1 MPAARPLSICLVSD
15 DFLPAAT
22 GVGIHVQR
30 IGEGLVRR
38 GHRMS
43 LITTRRP
50 GQAARE
56 EWRGVQVHRTFTLKA
71 FGFYQA
77 LPSRAFSARVFREH
91 AVELVHL
98 HYLGILLKRT
108 ERVARTF
115 GLPQVYTYHM
125 TADHLT
131 QPWPMKPLRPW
142 IERQIV
148 EYCNRFQLVI
158 VPSAQLMARIEADGV
173 HAPTR
178 YITNPVVFDT
188 PQKVEPAPRPAGFVV
203 LYAGRLNPE
212 KNLPLLLRAFRE
224 LLGKC
229 PDAAL
234 WIAGTGDQRG
244 RLEAMAVSLGIFP
257 RVRFLGF
264 LEHADLAR
272 HYAACDVFV
281 LPSVVETQGL
291 VAMEAMRFAR
301 PVIVTHA
308 IVSARELVDDGVN
321 GFIVAPDAPAQLAE
335 KLAIL
340 AADPALR
347 ERLGNAGLQRSL
359 AGSPETVVGALEEAY
374 AAAVQG
380 CAGRGR

>member
-1 MPAARPLSICLVSD
+1 MPAARPSSICLVSD

-22 GVGIHVQR
+22 GVGIHLQR
-30 IGEGLVRR
+30 IGEGLARR
-38 GHRMS
+38 GHRVT

-50 GQAARE
+50 GQPARE
-56 EWRGVQVHRTFTLKA
+56 AWCGVQVYRTFTLKV

-77 LPSRAFSARVFREH
+77 LPSRAFIARVLREH

-108 ERVARTF
+108 ERVARAL

-158 VPSAQLMARIEADGV
+158 VPSAELMARVTAEGV
-173 HAPTR
+173 RAPTR
-178 YITNPVVFDT
+178 YITNPVVFDA
-188 PQKVEPAPRPAGFVV
+188 PQAVEPAPRPAGFVV

-224 LLGKC
+224 LVDRRS
-229 PDAAL
+229 DAAL
-234 WIAGTGDQRG
+234 WIAGAGDQRG
-244 RLEAMAVSLGIFP
+244 RLETMAASLGIA
-257 RVRFLGF
+257 RQVRFLGF

-291 VAMEAMRFAR
+291 VAMEAMRFGR

-308 IVSARELVDDGVN
+308 IVSARELVDEGVN
-321 GFIVAPDAPAQLAE
+321 GFIVDPDTPAQLAE

-347 ERLGNAGLQRSL
+347 ERLGSAGRERSF
-359 AGSPETVVGALEEAY
+359 AASPDAVVSALEEAY
-374 AAAVQG
+374 AAAL
-380 CAGRGR
+380 RGGGDRER